1 MNTFIYWNA
10 SVKMCELKLHICL
23 WTCLTNR
30 IMNNKSKL
38 QNSMYSMIPFVLSL
52 KTHKR
57 MQHIGSAYKHI

>member
-1 MNTFIYWNA
+1 MDTFVRWNA

-30 IMNNKSKL
+30 IMNNESKL
-38 QNSMYSMIPFVLSL
+38 QNSVYSMIPFVLSL

-57 MQHIGSAYKHI
+57 MQHIG